1 MSNSTFAANALPLAA
16 LNLRVIPVEPREKA
30 CRLPDWQNLATR
42 DAAVISEWDTIY
54 PNHNLGV
61 VAKLEEGE
69 LCVLEFDVKGG
80 MRAAAEERGE
90 PLPETRTV
98 RSGKGF
104 GHYYFWHT
112 PKSVAL
118 GNRQANKDGHEW
130 FSFRADNRYVVAPG
144 SIHPNGNEYKFNNDA
159 PIIPIPDWLVDWIAK
174 QSETASKPKGAVEV
188 HEDFDF
194 ECWLDHYG
202 FEIAFTKDDYWHV
215 VEACPGVGRRHEHST
230 LTAIYY
236 DGSSLGWSD
245 FAQGCP
251 LGGKSI
257 GGLLKWMHENG
268 FEPYKGVIW
277 SDQESVDELLEAF
290 DAEQDSDNDDQKSM
304 SGAGQESAS
313 GDAAA
318 AEEPSKVQAPAPQL
332 IHGSLG
338 ETISSEASKP
348 PAKVDPGYLDFPE
361 DCLYG
366 KLGEWARQM
375 KMPLGL
381 AYPALIGCYSM
392 KPKLDRM
399 CGTRINTYIAL
410 IAKPEGGKNQAIER
424 AIVMTDIYPN
434 LDYMKASPGGDAQL
448 AALLGDKACR
458 NKSNNK
464 DRIPGPRKMG
474 LVNGE
479 MTDMLKKTSI
489 DNSVLASKMCN
500 LWDDNEDVK
509 PTKDGFIT
517 INCRVSWLGGIP
529 ADIERPERFAELF
542 GSESNYGL
550 YPRFIFGYSGV
561 AFNYRHWESPV
572 RSEEV
577 LLTEED
583 EVQEFARQSNG
594 GVTVVRSIHP
604 DAQAFY
610 DKWNPAVHSV
620 GRLRQNLMKVASLSA
635 SANGDEELN
644 ADCMA
649 KAILFMEWQLKVRE
663 VFKPSEAEAGNKE
676 AMFTN
681 MLLPA
686 LEQKGA
692 TKEFVSW
699 RRISLDRK
707 WDRKIDAGLQYRT
720 VENLIKLGRLIQEE
734 VTDEN
739 DASGKKKK
747 KTMKV
752 KIRQ

>member
-16 LNLRVIPVEPREKA
+16 LNLRVIPVEPRDKA
-30 CRLPDWQNLATR
+30 CKLPDWQNLATT
-42 DAAVISEWDTIY
+42 DPAVINEWDAIY

-69 LCVLEFDVKGG
+69 LCVLEFDVKSG
-80 MRAAAEERGE
+80 MRAAAEECGE
-90 PLPETRTV
+90 PVPETRTV

-104 GHYYFWHT
+104 GHYYFWQT
-112 PKSVAL
+112 AKSVAL
-118 GNRQANKDGHEW
+118 GNRQANRDGREW

-174 QSETASKPKGAVEV
+174 HTETVKKPKGAVEV

-194 ECWLDHYG
+194 EEWLDHYE
-202 FEIAFTKDDYWHV
+202 FDIAFVKDDCWHV
-215 VEACPGVGRRHEHST
+215 VKSCPGVGHRHEHSI
-230 LTAIYY
+230 LTAIYF
-236 DGSSLGWSD
+236 DGGSLGWSD

-257 GGLLKWMHENG
+257 GQVMKWMHENG
-268 FEPYKGVIW
+268 HEPYTGVIW
-277 SDQESVDELLEAF
+277 SEPESVDELIDAF
-290 DAEQDSDNDDQKSM
+290 DAQQDSDNDDEKSV
-304 SGAGQESAS
+304 SDAGQESAS

-318 AEEPSKVQAPAPQL
+318 AEGPSTVQVSAPQL
-332 IHGSLG
+332 VYDPVDDTVSTSAAVPGV
-338 ETISSEASKP
+338 
-348 PAKVDPGYLDFPE
+348 KVDSEYLAFPDE
-361 DCLYG
+361 CLYG
-366 KLGEWARQM
+366 KLGEWARQI

-381 AYPALIGCYSM
+381 GYPALIGCYSM
-392 KPKLDRM
+392 KPTLDRM

-424 AIVMTDIYPN
+424 AIVMTDIRSN
-434 LDYMKASPGGDAQL
+434 VDYMKATPGGDAQL
-448 AALLGDKACR
+448 AALLGDKWCG
-458 NKSNNK
+458 KKGSK
-464 DRIPGPRKMG
+464 DRVPGPRKMG
-474 LVNGE
+474 LINGE

-500 LWDDNEDVK
+500 LWDDNEDIK
-509 PTKDGFIT
+509 PTKEGFIT

-529 ADIERPERFAELF
+529 ADLERPERFAELF
-542 GSESNYGL
+542 SSESNYGL

-561 AFNYRHWESPV
+561 AFNYRHWEHPSRV
-572 RSEEV
+572 GETVITLDDAVNE
-577 LLTEED
+577 L
-583 EVQEFARQSNG
+583 ARLHNG
-594 GVTVVRSIHP
+594 GVTIVSSFHP
-604 DAQAFY
+604 DAQAMY
-610 DKWNPAVHSV
+610 DGWNPAVSSI
-620 GRLRQNLMKVASLSA
+620 GRLRQNLMKVALLTA
-635 SANGDEELN
+635 SANDDEEVN

-649 KAILFMEWQLKVRE
+649 KAILFMEWQLKIRD

-676 AMFTN
+676 AVFTN
-681 MLLPA
+681 LLLPA

-734 VTDEN
+734 VTDDS